1 MALFRNYNSY
11 KEEIELALIQNAC
24 VEIELYSIVAS
35 IIRESNNPRKLSV
48 RDVSSRRKSSLSRKF
63 YSAVGFPDFVVVE
76 RKMTSSPVQYGCIE
90 VKMPTVPL
98 EKHFDQVLGHLQS
111 FKKVLYT
118 NGIRWIYYE
127 DTLETSCFDI
137 TLGTIHGN
145 HIAWEPADAWMQLL
159 AEIDTINWY

>member
-48 RDVSSRRKSSLSRKF
+48 RDVSNRRKSNLSRKF
-63 YSAVGFPDFVVVE
+63 YGAGGFPDFVVVE
-76 RKMTSSPVQYGCIE
+76 RNRTPNPVQYGCIE

-98 EKHFDQVLGHLQS
+98 EKFLDQVLEHLQS
-111 FKKVLYT
+111 FRKVLYT

-127 DTLETSCFDI
+127 ETLETSCFDI
-137 TLGTIHGN
+137 TLGTIHGD
-145 HIAWEPADAWMQLL
+145 HIAWEPEDTWMQLL
-159 AEIDTINWY
+159 AEIDTISWY